1 MSERTNNKRDFKQ
14 TLSLIGRG
22 LRHLF
27 LHNGW
32 LKLIA
37 IVISLF
43 LWAGLISQDENITR
57 DKSFQEVKVSITG
70 QEAMKGNGFI
80 VTSDLDNIYADFVA
94 AVPQKQYENA
104 DATFYNIRVD
114 LSRIHKTGEQELKLL
129 TTKTNLYGS
138 VYNNSITPSS
148 VVVNVDNIR
157 TRSIPVQAEYID
169 EEPEGWV
176 YIPGECDPKIV
187 NVTGPES
194 IVSAIFKAKCHVTND
209 DIEWV
214 SGSGNS
220 VPVSF
225 EFYDKDQEILDTT
238 NLSITSASIPIDTV
252 MVSYNVLAKK
262 TFTTQDCASLTG
274 KVAKGY
280 EITKVTYSPE
290 SITVTDSSEVLDMVD
305 SILVEDTGISV
316 NGLKATKSFPLKVLK
331 PSENSVISN
340 DTITVTVEIAEIEE
354 P

>member
-1 MSERTNNKRDFKQ
+1 MSERTNKRDFKK
-14 TLSLIGRG
+14 TLALIGRG

-43 LWAGLISQDENITR
+43 LWAGLISQDESITR
-57 DKSFQEVKVSITG
+57 DKAFQEVKVSVTG

-104 DATFYNIRVD
+104 DASFYNIRID
-114 LSRIHKTGEQELKLL
+114 LSRINKTGEQELKLQSN
-129 TTKTNLYGS
+129 KTNLYGG
-138 VYNNSITPSS
+138 VNNNSLMPSS
-148 VVVNVDNIR
+148 VVVNVEKLI
-157 TRSIPVQAEYID
+157 TRRIAVQAEYID

-176 YIPGECDPKIV
+176 YIPGECDPQYVIV
-187 NVTGPES
+187 SGPES
-194 IVSAIFKAKCHVTND
+194 ILNAIFKAKALVTND
-209 DIEWV
+209 DVEWF
-214 SGSGNS
+214 SGSGKS

-225 EFYDKDQEILDTT
+225 EFYNKDQEILDTS
-238 NLSITSASIPIDTV
+238 NLSITSANIPIDTL

-262 TFTTQDCASLTG
+262 TFTTEDCANLTG

-290 SITVTDSSEVLDMVD
+290 SISVADSSEVLDTVD
-305 SILVEDTGISV
+305 SILVEDTGINV

-331 PSENSVISN
+331 PSENSIISN
-340 DTITVTVEIAEIEE
+340 DTITVTVEIAETEE

>member
-1 MSERTNNKRDFKQ
+1 MSERTNSKRDFKK
-14 TLSLIGRG
+14 TLSMIGDG
-22 LRHLF
+22 LKHLF
-27 LHNGW
+27 IHNGW

-43 LWAGLISQDENITR
+43 LWAGLISQDESITR
-57 DKSFQEVKVSITG
+57 DKSFQEVKVSVTG

-104 DATFYNIRVD
+104 DATFYNIRLD
-114 LSRIHKTGEQELKLL
+114 LSRINKTGEQELKLL

-138 VYNNSITPSS
+138 VYSNSITPSS
-148 VVVNVDNIR
+148 VVVNVDNIQ

-169 EEPEGWV
+169 EEPEGWAYV
-176 YIPGECDPKIV
+176 PGECDPKIV
-187 NVTGPES
+187 NVTGPQS
-194 IVSAIFKAKCHVTND
+194 IVNAIFKAKCLLTND

-214 SGSGNS
+214 CGSGNS
-220 VPVSF
+220 VPIPF
-225 EFYDKDQEILDTT
+225 EFYNKNQEILDTS

-262 TFTTQDCASLTG
+262 TFSTEYCANLTG

-280 EITKVTYSPE
+280 MIDKVTYSPE
-290 SITVTDSSEVLDMVD
+290 SITVTDSSEVLDTID
-305 SILVEDTGISV
+305 NILVEDTGI
-316 NGLKATKSFPLKVLK
+316 NITGLKATKSFPLKVLK

-340 DTITVTVEIAEIEE
+340 DTITVTVEITETEE